1 MEKSTANRYSLFIS
15 SVQKEL
21 AAERRAVKDFITHD
35 PLLSRFIS
43 DVFLFEDIPA
53 ADRKPDDIYL
63 GEVGQ
68 RDIYLAI
75 FGNEHGW
82 KNEDGKSP
90 TELEFE
96 HATKTH
102 RERLV
107 FIKGNDDKAREPEM
121 AELVARA
128 GRQVTRRRFSD
139 TPELIREV
147 YASLVE
153 CLENRGALITTPFDS
168 SVCDGATLRD
178 IDKSQVTAFV
188 ETAEAV
194 GRLKLKGSRASKA
207 VLQNF
212 NLLRDG
218 RPTNAAIL
226 LFGKD
231 PRRFFNSVQVHC
243 VHFHGTEKRKPIASQ
258 QPYEGRIIEVIDE
271 AVEFVLGKID
281 RRVGTRAT
289 STQAP
294 VTFEI
299 PRPVIVEAIVNAVA
313 HRNYRHNG
321 FVQVIVFADR
331 VEMWNPGE
339 LPPGLTPELLRE
351 PHGPIPRNPLIAEPL
366 FRVKYAEKVGTGT
379 TDMIA
384 DCRDA
389 GLPEPDFEQRGPH
402 FVVTLWRDWLTAEVI
417 ATLNLND
424 RQQRALIHLK
434 TAGRIGNT
442 EYQTL
447 LGVAK
452 RTAHRDLTE
461 LVERGILE
469 KVGTTGRGT
478 AYVLRKGAI
487 KGPNG
492 PSVSSGAKG
501 ATKGP
506 KGS

>member
-1 MEKSTANRYSLFIS
+1 MKKPAANRYSLFIN

-21 AAERRAVKDFITHD
+21 AAERRAVKEFITHD
-35 PLLSRFIS
+35 PLFRRFIS

-53 ADRKPDDIYL
+53 GDRKPDDIYL
-63 GEVGQ
+63 NEVEQ

-75 FGNEHGW
+75 LGNKYGW
-82 KNEDGKSP
+82 KNKDGKSP

-102 RERLV
+102 RERLIFV
-107 FIKGNDDKAREPEM
+107 KGNDDKAREPEM
-121 AELVARA
+121 AGLLARA

-153 CLENRGALITTPFDS
+153 CLENRGALRSTPFDG
-168 SVCDGATLRD
+168 SVCDGATIRD

-194 GRLKLKGSRASKA
+194 GRLKLKGSRAPRA
-207 VLQNF
+207 LLQNF

-218 RPTNAAIL
+218 LPTNAAIL
-226 LFGKD
+226 LFGKN
-231 PRRFFNSVQVHC
+231 PRRFFNNAEVHC
-243 VHFHGTEKRKPIASQ
+243 LHFHGTEKRKPIASQ
-258 QPYEGRIIEVIDE
+258 QPYEGRLFEVIDQ

-281 RRVGTRAT
+281 RHVGTHAA
-289 STQAP
+289 STRAP

-299 PRPVIVEAIVNAVA
+299 PRPVIVEAIVNAIA
-313 HRNYRHNG
+313 HRNYCHNG
-321 FVQVIVFADR
+321 FVQVILFADR
-331 VEMWNPGE
+331 VEVWNPGE
-339 LPPGLTPELLRE
+339 LPPGLTPDLLRK

-402 FVVTLWRDWLTAEVI
+402 FVVTLWRDWLTASVI
-417 ATLNLND
+417 DELSLNKRQRKALVLIKQKRSITNSEYREQTGAT
-424 RQQRALIHLK
+424 RP
-434 TAGRIGNT
+434 T
-442 EYQTL
+442 
-447 LGVAK
+447 AK
-452 RTAHRDLTE
+452 RDIEDLVTKGILFLSGRGRGARYKVPKKRLINGSNGSLTE
-461 LVERGILE
+461 SR
-469 KVGTTGRGT
+469 R
-478 AYVLRKGAI
+478 
-487 KGPNG
+487 NG
-492 PSVSSGAKG
+492 S
-501 ATKGP
+501 
-506 KGS
+506 

>member
-1 MEKSTANRYSLFIS
+1 
-15 SVQKEL
+15 
-21 AAERRAVKDFITHD
+21 VKDFITKD

-53 ADRKPDDIYL
+53 RDRKPDDIYL
-63 GEVGQ
+63 SEVEQ

-75 FGNEHGW
+75 FGSEYGW
-82 KNEDGKSP
+82 KNRDGKSP

-96 HATKTH
+96 HATRTH
-102 RERLV
+102 RERLIFV
-107 FIKGNDDKAREPEM
+107 KGNDDKAREPEM
-121 AELVARA
+121 ARLVARA

-139 TPELIREV
+139 TPGLIREV

-153 CLENRGALITTPFDS
+153 FLENRGALRTTPFDG

-178 IDKSQVTAFV
+178 IDKSRVTAFV

-194 GRLKLKGSRASKA
+194 GRLKLKGSRAPKS

-226 LFGKD
+226 LFGKN
-231 PRRFFNSVQVHC
+231 PRRFFNNVQVHC
-243 VHFHGTEKRKPIASQ
+243 LHFHGTEKRKPIASQ
-258 QPYEGRIIEVIDE
+258 QPYEGSLIEVIDE

-281 RRVGTRAT
+281 RRVGTHAE

-299 PRPVIVEAIVNAVA
+299 PRAVLLEAIVNAVA
-313 HRNYRHNG
+313 HRNYAHNG

-331 VEMWNPGE
+331 VEVWNPGE
-339 LPPGLTPELLRE
+339 LPPGLTPDLLRQ

-366 FRVKYAEKVGTGT
+366 FRIKYAEKVGTGT

-384 DCRDA
+384 DCRAA

-402 FVVTLWRDWLTAEVI
+402 FVVTLWRDWLTDEVI
-417 ATLNLND
+417 TSLGLNE
-424 RQQRALIHLK
+424 RQMRALEFLK
-434 TAGRIGNT
+434 SQRTITIGGYMNFVDCPRRTAGHDLDDFIAKGVLRRIG
-442 EYQTL
+442 
-447 LGVAK
+447 G
-452 RTAHRDLTE
+452 
-461 LVERGILE
+461 
-469 KVGTTGRGT
+469 GRGT
-478 AYVLRKGAI
+478 RYELVKKCARNVPIMPHKNQGEDN
-487 KGPNG
+487 K
-492 PSVSSGAKG
+492 
-501 ATKGP
+501 
-506 KGS
+506 

>member
-1 MEKSTANRYSLFIS
+1 MKKPAANRYSLFIS

-21 AAERRAVKDFITHD
+21 AAERRAVKDFITRD

-53 ADRKPDDIYL
+53 RDRKPDDIYL
-63 GEVGQ
+63 SEVEQ

-75 FGNEHGW
+75 LGNEYGW
-82 KNEDGKSP
+82 KNKDGKSP

-102 RERLV
+102 RERLIFV
-107 FIKGNDDKAREPEM
+107 KGNDDKSREPEM
-121 AELVARA
+121 TSLVARA

-139 TPELIREV
+139 TPGLIREA

-153 CLENRGALITTPFDS
+153 SLEDRDALRATPFDG

-178 IDKSQVTAFV
+178 IDSSRVTAFI

-194 GRLKLKGSRASKA
+194 GRLKLKGSRTPKA
-207 VLQNF
+207 ILQNF
-212 NLLRDG
+212 NLLRDS

-226 LFGKD
+226 LFGKN
-231 PRRFFNSVQVHC
+231 PGGFFNNLQVHC
-243 VHFHGTEKRKPIASQ
+243 LHFHGTEKRKPIASQ
-258 QPYEGRIIEVIDE
+258 QPYEGRLLEVIDE

-281 RRVGTRAT
+281 RRVGTHAA

-299 PRPVIVEAIVNAVA
+299 PRPVIVEAIVNAIA

-331 VEMWNPGE
+331 VEVWNPGE
-339 LPPGLTPELLRE
+339 LPQGLTPDLLRR

-402 FVVTLWRDWLTAEVI
+402 FVVTLWRDWLTDEVMSK
-417 ATLNLND
+417 LDLND
-424 RQQRALIHLK
+424 RQVRGVAHAK
-434 TAGRIGNT
+434 SKGRISTG
-442 EYQTL
+442 EYRDM
-447 LGVAK
+447 VK
-452 RTAHRDLTE
+452 VSESTALRELRQLTK
-461 LVERGILE
+461 LGILE
-469 KVGTTGRGT
+469 KVGDTGR
-478 AYVLRKGAI
+478 AAHYIVAKVKPVINPSNPSRKYD
-487 KGPNG
+487 
-492 PSVSSGAKG
+492 
-501 ATKGP
+501 
-506 KGS
+506 

>member
-1 MEKSTANRYSLFIS
+1 MKKSTANRYSLFIS

-128 GRQVTRRRFSD
+128 GLQVTRRRFSD

-168 SVCDGATLRD
+168 SVCDGATFRD

-194 GRLKLKGSRASKA
+194 GRLKLKGSRAPKA

-231 PRRFFNSVQVHC
+231 PRRFFNNVQVHC
-243 VHFHGTEKRKPIASQ
+243 IHFHGTEKRKPIGSQ
-258 QPYEGRIIEVIDE
+258 QPYEIDE

-299 PRPVIVEAIVNAVA
+299 PRPVIVESIVNAVA

-331 VEMWNPGE
+331 IEVWNPGE

-417 ATLNLND
+417 ARFNLND
-424 RQQRALIHLK
+424 RQKQAVSHAK
-434 TAGRIGNT
+434 VMGRINNARYR
-442 EYQTL
+442 EIS
-447 LGVAK
+447 GVSE
-452 RTAHRDLTE
+452 RTALRELRQLTDL
-461 LVERGILE
+461 GIFA
-469 KVGTTGRGT
+469 KIGGTGQSAHYVIAKAKPVSGKGRE
-478 AYVLRKGAI
+478 
-487 KGPNG
+487 N
-492 PSVSSGAKG
+492 PS
-501 ATKGP
+501 
-506 KGS
+506 